1 MDFHKIFMVLLL
13 QNPAETRGAIMKKVF
28 CLLTFFV
35 ILWTSAGLAQEDKA
49 KAGED
54 DVLVFEDLKDPKNER
69 RSIGF
74 EVTRKRTEASLEREG
89 QKEQEDAFS
98 EAKQARRAKARRL
111 RGEEQS
117 RQADKQPAVL
127 ERE

>member
-1 MDFHKIFMVLLL
+1 MRIILSLLAL
-13 QNPAETRGAIMKKVF
+13 
-28 CLLTFFV
+28 
-35 ILWTSAGLAQEDKA
+35 ILIWWVSAGLAQEDKA

-74 EVTRKRTEASLEREG
+74 EVTRKRTKASLEREG

-98 EAKQARRAKARRL
+98 DAKKARRAKARRL
-111 RGEEQS
+111 RGEEES
-117 RQADKQPAVL
+117 RQADKQPPVL